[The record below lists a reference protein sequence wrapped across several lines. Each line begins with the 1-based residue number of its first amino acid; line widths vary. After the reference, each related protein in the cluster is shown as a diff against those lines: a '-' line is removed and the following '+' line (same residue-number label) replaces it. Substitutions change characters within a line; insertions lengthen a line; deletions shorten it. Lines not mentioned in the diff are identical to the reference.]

1 MSTGPKLLVVSL
13 KTHELFHQAQILEAE
28 AGKQGVILAAQVHRH
43 PHRHG
48 HRHPNPHRH
57 RHIDD
62 QGEAQAVVA
71 AGEAR
76 ARLTTIPHNSHPRI
90 AFEYSD
96 QLDQTRWRRCYHH
109 SENFISIVVM

>member
-43 PHRHG
+43 R
-48 HRHPNPHRH
+48 HRH

-76 ARLTTIPHNSHPRI
+76 ARFTTVHPIILEFSFPSVRPH
-90 AFEYSD
+90 F
-96 QLDQTRWRRCYHH
+96 
-109 SENFISIVVM
+109 